1 MNEPKWL
8 RMRFQ
13 NFAQNICS
21 MTVYGTEANFISGHL
36 QITEIIWNLSKGLQV
51 FKAFFWSFMGYVRV
65 RINQFLWSVQRKMD

>member
-21 MTVYGTEANFISGHL
+21 MTVYGTEANFISGQL
-36 QITEIIWNLSKGLQV
+36 QITEII
-51 FKAFFWSFMGYVRV
+51 
-65 RINQFLWSVQRKMD
+65 